1 MGGRLFVRVHGL
13 CKSETRLKG
22 SKQFDYYFIIFIF
35 YMYYSFLKEVARLP
49 LWSVEFTI
57 LHQ

>member
-1 MGGRLFVRVHGL
+1 MEKQV
-13 CKSETRLKG
+13 ETRLKG

-35 YMYYSFLKEVARLP
+35 DMYYSFFIGSDRVP
-49 LWSVEFTI
+49 LWGVEFTI